1 MPGNYIQIGG
11 QKKAVTWNESKVT
24 RDEQG
29 RFARKGSGGGTIPGT
44 SLLTKQ
50 ERLRRNP
57 NSLLRGAAIPAIP
70 SESRESQTKRARQA
84 AREFRAIMG
93 R

>member
-24 RDEQG
+24 RDDQV
-29 RFARKGSGGGTIPGT
+29 RFAKRGSSGGTIPGT

-57 NSLLRGAAIPAIP
+57 NSRLQGAAIQARPG
-70 SESRESQTKRARQA
+70 ESKQEQARRARQA
-84 AREFRAIMG
+84 VKEWRAIMG

>member
-1 MPGNYIQIGG
+1 MPGNYIQMGG

-24 RDEQG
+24 RDDQG
-29 RFARKGSGGGTIPGT
+29 RFAKSGSGGGTIPGT
-44 SLLTKQ
+44 SLVPS
-50 ERLRRNP
+50 RLRQSRKP
-57 NSLLRGAAIPAIP
+57 GYRPQGAGIQARPG
-70 SESRESQTKRARQA
+70 ETKEETARRARQA